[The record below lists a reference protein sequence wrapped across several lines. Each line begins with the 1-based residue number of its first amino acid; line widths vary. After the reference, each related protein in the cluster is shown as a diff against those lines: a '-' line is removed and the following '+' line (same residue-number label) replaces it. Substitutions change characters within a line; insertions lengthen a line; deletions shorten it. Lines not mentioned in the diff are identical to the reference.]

1 MPVSEALEELPKG
14 GVFLCSLVIWVG
26 VYALMY
32 DFLDLAT
39 RLTVFSLSFFIFS
52 LGWTA
57 LAIITKQKREKQE

>member
-1 MPVSEALEELPKG
+1 MSEALEELPRG

-39 RLTVFSLSFFIFS
+39 RLTVFSLSFLIFS
-52 LGWTA
+52 LGWAA
-57 LAIITKQKREKQE
+57 LATIVKQKREKRE